1 MDATALPD
9 RDSPTLSLRGVGRRY
24 GQAAQAC
31 DALAGV
37 DLDVRAGEFVA
48 LLGASGSGKSTL
60 LRAFVGL
67 VPIARGRVEVLGAEL
82 AALDEEARADL
93 LARVGLMFQE
103 GGLLNSLSVADNLAV
118 PLRAHAHLPPEV
130 ERELVRM
137 KLALVKLEGVL
148 DKLPGELSGGM
159 KKRAG
164 LARAL
169 MLDPELVLCDEPS
182 AGLDPA
188 TQVEVDRLLVQL
200 RDTLGLTVVVVT
212 HEVESIK
219 AIADRVVLLEDGA
232 IAFDGT
238 LDEALASSHA
248 TLVGF
253 FGRQPTESDEE
264 SVTLGDLLPS
274 CPAVAL

>member
-1 MDATALPD
+1 MAQRYAIATEDLAAGYGDALVVDGAEMALP
-9 RDSPTLSLRGVGRRY
+9 
-24 GQAAQAC
+24 C
-31 DALAGV
+31 
-37 DLDVRAGEFVA
+37 
-48 LLGASGSGKSTL
+48 GAITCIIGGSGSGKSTL

-67 VPIARGRVEVLGAEL
+67 VPIARGRVELLGQEL

-103 GGLLNSLSVADNLAV
+103 GGLLNSLTVEENLAV
-118 PLRAHAHLPPEV
+118 PLRAHAHLPAAV

-137 KLALVKLEGVL
+137 KLALVRLDDAL

-188 TQVEVDRLLVQL
+188 TQVEIDRLLVQL

-219 AIADRVVLLEDGA
+219 AIADRVILLEDGKVG
-232 IAFDGT
+232 FDGT
-238 LDEALASSHA
+238 LDEALASEHA

-253 FGRQPTESDEE
+253 FGRQASAPEDSPM
-264 SVTLGDLLPS
+264 TLGDLLPA
-274 CPAVAL
+274 CPAVAS